1 MIEIG
6 RLCLKIAGREAGR
19 KCIIID
25 IIDKNYVMIDGQ
37 VRRKKCN
44 IAHLEPLDKKIELKK
59 NASHSEVVSEFKKL
73 NIEIK
78 ETKKKEKKEK
88 PKKIR
93 GKKKISVDEKSKGK
107 GEKKKAAKKEK
118 VKKKIDAK
126 KKEDIESK
134 LEK

>member
-19 KCIIID
+19 KCVIVD
-25 IIDKNYVMIDGQ
+25 VIDKNYVMIDGQ

-44 IAHLEPLDKKIELKK
+44 VFHLEPLDKKIELKK
-59 NASHSEVVSEFKKL
+59 NASHSEVVDEFKKL
-73 NIEIK
+73 KIEIK

-88 PKKIR
+88 PKKVR
-93 GKKKISVDEKSKGK
+93 GKKKVKVEEKSKGK
-107 GEKKKAAKKEK
+107 AEKKKATKKEK
-118 VKKKIDAK
+118 VKKKTK